1 MILYCYREEK
11 RKKRDDIEMRSI
23 FDIIRQ
29 QAIEQT
35 NKQDETLSAL
45 CLIKIIQAT
54 IDYLC

>member
-45 CLIKIIQAT
+45 CLIKIIRAT
-54 IDYLC
+54 IDCLC